1 MDSHSITRYSLLGPE
16 KPPSADICI
25 VGGTNIAHSLAT
37 SSHVS
42 VAFALETPF
51 GLTPTIYYG
60 ESEGVPF
67 YHVTLHGSSTD
78 APGVAEQDA
87 LRIVWG
93 ALHHLGVSDVL
104 GGATAGSINPAYK
117 LGDWVI
123 ADDFIDFNID
133 RKRSI
138 AAEVLGAE
146 AARILPRHVPA
157 DDPLLRKI
165 LSEETAR
172 VAGKENVH
180 EGGVIVQAAG
190 GRFET
195 AAEIRMFERLGGDL
209 VTMNVPTEMA
219 YARQL
224 NINYASLIA
233 ISNPAEGLGAW
244 DWKTLSALYPRLH
257 AQSIEIYL
265 ASLRRIYHLPERR
278 RHGPRSRFGG
288 RGATRPTRTTEALI

>member
-1 MDSHSITRYSLLGPE
+1 MDSLPVTHYSRYSPI
-16 KPPSADICI
+16 KPPEANICI
-25 VGGTNIAHSLAT
+25 VGGTNVAHALAT

-42 VAFALETPF
+42 AAFTLETPL
-51 GLTPTIYYG
+51 GLSPAIYYG
-60 ESEGVPF
+60 ETERVPF
-67 YHVTLHGSSTD
+67 YHVALHGSSTD
-78 APGVAEQDA
+78 QSGVVEQDS
-87 LRIVWG
+87 LLTVWG
-93 ALHHLGVSDVL
+93 TLHHLGVSDVL

-138 AAEVLGAE
+138 AARVLGPE
-146 AARILPRHVPA
+146 AARILPRHIPA
-157 DDPLLRKI
+157 DDPILRKI
-165 LSEETAR
+165 LGEETAR

-195 AAEIRMFERLGGDL
+195 AAEIRMFKQLGGDL

-224 NINYASLIA
+224 NMNYSSLIA
-233 ISNPAEGLGAW
+233 ISNPAEGLGTW
-244 DWKTLSALYPRLH
+244 EWRTLSDLYPQLH

-265 ASLRRIYHLPERR
+265 AAVRRIHHLPERR
-278 RHGPRSRFGG
+278 RIGDTLRVHPDFD
-288 RGATRPTRTTEALI
+288 

>member
-1 MDSHSITRYSLLGPE
+1 MDSLPIRRYSLHGPE
-16 KPPSADICI
+16 NPPPANICI
-25 VGGTNIAHSLAT
+25 VGGTNIAYALAT
-37 SSHVS
+37 SSHIS
-42 VAFALETPF
+42 AAFVLETTF
-51 GLTPTIYYG
+51 GPSPTIYFG
-60 ESEGVPF
+60 ETDAVPF

-78 APGVAEQDA
+78 ASGVAEQDA
-87 LRIVWG
+87 LLMVWG
-93 ALHHLGVSDVL
+93 ALYHLGVSDVL

-117 LGDWVI
+117 VGDWVV

-138 AAEVLGAE
+138 APEILGAE

-165 LSEETAR
+165 LGEETAR
-172 VAGKENVH
+172 VVGKEKVH
-180 EGGVIVQAAG
+180 EGGVIIQAAG

-195 AAEIRMFERLGGDL
+195 AAEIRMFQRLGGDL

-233 ISNPAEGLGAW
+233 ISNPAEGLGTW
-244 DWKTLSALYPRLH
+244 DWKTLSELYPRFH
-257 AQSIEIYL
+257 SQGIEIYL
-265 ASLRRIYHLPERR
+265 AAVRRIYDLPERR
-278 RHGPRSRFGG
+278 RIGDTLRVHPEFD
-288 RGATRPTRTTEALI
+288 

>member
-1 MDSHSITRYSLLGPE
+1 MDSLPIRRYSLHGPE
-16 KPPSADICI
+16 KPPPSNICI
-25 VGGTNIAHSLAT
+25 VGGTNIAHALTMSGHL
-37 SSHVS
+37 S

-51 GLTPTIYYG
+51 GLSPAIYFG

-67 YHVTLHGSSTD
+67 YHVTLHGSSTE
-78 APGVAEQDA
+78 ASGVAEQDA
-87 LRIVWG
+87 LLIVWG

-104 GGATAGSINPAYK
+104 GGATAGSINSAYK

-123 ADDFIDFNID
+123 ADDFIDFNIE
-133 RKRSI
+133 RKRSM
-138 AAEVLGAE
+138 AAEILGAE

-165 LSEETAR
+165 LSEEAAR
-172 VAGKENVH
+172 VAGQENVH
-180 EGGVIVQAAG
+180 EGGVIIQAAG

-195 AAEIRMFERLGGDL
+195 AAEIRMFQRLGGDL

-233 ISNPAEGLGAW
+233 ISNPAEGLGPW
-244 DWKTLSALYPRLH
+244 DWKTLSDLYPRFH
-257 AQSIEIYL
+257 AQSVEIYL
-265 ASLRRIYHLPERR
+265 AAVRRIQNLPKRR
-278 RHGPRSRFGG
+278 RIGDTLRVHPEFD
-288 RGATRPTRTTEALI
+288 

>member
-1 MDSHSITRYSLLGPE
+1 MDSLPVIHYSRYSPV
-16 KPPSADICI
+16 KPPCASICI
-25 VGGTNIAHSLAT
+25 LGGTNVAHALAT
-37 SSHVS
+37 SSDVS
-42 VAFALETPF
+42 AAFTLETSL
-51 GLTPTIYYG
+51 GLSPAIYYG
-60 ESEGVPF
+60 ESEGAPF

-78 APGVAEQDA
+78 KSGVVEQDS
-87 LRIVWG
+87 LQTVWG
-93 ALHHLGVSDVL
+93 TLHHLGVTDVL

-133 RKRSI
+133 RQRSI
-138 AAEVLGAE
+138 AAKVLGHE
-146 AARILPRHVPA
+146 AARILPRHIPA

-172 VAGKENVH
+172 VAGKQNVH

-195 AAEIRMFERLGGDL
+195 AAEIRMFRLLGADL

-224 NINYASLIA
+224 NMNYSSLIG
-233 ISNPAEGLGAW
+233 ISNPAEGLGT
-244 DWKTLSALYPRLH
+244 WKWQTLSDLYPQFH

-265 ASLRRIYHLPERR
+265 AAVRRIHHLPERR
-278 RHGPRSRFGG
+278 RIGDTLRVHPDFD
-288 RGATRPTRTTEALI
+288 